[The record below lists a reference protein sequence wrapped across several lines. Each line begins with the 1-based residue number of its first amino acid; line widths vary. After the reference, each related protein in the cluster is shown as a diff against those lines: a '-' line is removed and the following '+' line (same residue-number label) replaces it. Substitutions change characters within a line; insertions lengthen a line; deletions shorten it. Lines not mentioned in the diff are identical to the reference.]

1 MEQIIDHVASTLDME
16 PYRVRSV
23 GTCVCSVCVRE
34 REHKQAIPSG
44 TRDEHVPVEVRV
56 DLWTGADRLPY
67 EKMLGEL
74 ALM

>member
-1 MEQIIDHVASTLDME
+1 MCV
-16 PYRVRSV
+16 V
-23 GTCVCSVCVRE
+23 CVCVCE
-34 REHKQAIPSG
+34 RENKQAMPSG
-44 TRDEHVPVEVRV
+44 ARDEHVPVEVQV